1 MDKRIIGVGVVLVI
15 LQLAVGA
22 AAFSASSS
30 ADNAKQELEVA
41 RGDIQKLEARI
52 KVLEKKSRL
61 DFSAPEEHSES
72 VAARGVRA
80 SERAEESDAN
90 TAGGRVAPPNAIA
103 RQGGKTSEVALAE
116 MFDPNTQPEVREKIQ
131 GLVRDELAIER
142 EERHKRRAERMKERA
157 REEASEFAQELGL
170 SSESTEAFSEY
181 IVAEREKA
189 MELWRSARDSEV
201 PREEVRAQLEELR
214 KETDREVAVLLD
226 EDQYKDYLAKREEEA
241 ERFRGGGRGRGGRGG
256 GRGGR

>member
-90 TAGGRVAPPNAIA
+90 TAGGTASRGRRITTRRHIVKGSLRSLLRVTPP
-103 RQGGKTSEVALAE
+103 RQLFTE
-116 MFDPNTQPEVREKIQ
+116 T
-131 GLVRDELAIER
+131 
-142 EERHKRRAERMKERA
+142 A
-157 REEASEFAQELGL
+157 REPHMIASA
-170 SSESTEAFSEY
+170 SW
-181 IVAEREKA
+181 K
-189 MELWRSARDSEV
+189 
-201 PREEVRAQLEELR
+201 
-214 KETDREVAVLLD
+214 
-226 EDQYKDYLAKREEEA
+226 LA
-241 ERFRGGGRGRGGRGG
+241 
-256 GRGGR
+256 